1 MPPFCLPSCHRELLT
16 LISVDTHK
24 LRTISLIGL
33 AQVVASASSQYLPA
47 VISEPGGQALG
58 ISPTT
63 FFVGVSVA
71 LVTSAL
77 VGPTVGRMVDKFGGR
92 PMLML
97 SNILYA
103 IGLLLLSMADGIT
116 MIMVANLVLGCALA
130 CGQFEAAFATLVMLF
145 GKNSRNA
152 ITGITL
158 IAGFASFVGWTV
170 SVQILELWGWQGVCR
185 FWAGVHLLF
194 ALPLHA
200 LIPAARQSE
209 PALDKSV
216 QGSGSPAGAAVTEP
230 SRRMGQ
236 DDKRPGPATPIQSNR
251 VKGILMA
258 YVFAAN
264 AFVGMGLMMHLPGLL
279 QVFGVS
285 MAAAFTIGSL
295 VGPAQVLGR
304 LMDFFVMRK
313 WHPLVGTRLAAL
325 THPVGAALMLVFG
338 TPFATAFVVLH
349 GTGNGVLIM
358 SRGTLPLAIFGALG
372 YGRMQGWLMLPAKLA
387 QACAPFLFGMALT
400 DWGTGTLWMTGLL
413 GLSTFA
419 ALCLIKRSPAR

>member
-1 MPPFCLPSCHRELLT
+1 M
-16 LISVDTHK
+16 ISIDPHK
-24 LRTISLIGL
+24 LRIISLIGL
-33 AQVVASASSQYLPA
+33 AQVIASASSQYLPA
-47 VISEPGGQALG
+47 VIASPGGKALG
-58 ISPTT
+58 ISPTM

-71 LVTSAL
+71 LVTSAI
-77 VGPTVGRMVDKFGGR
+77 VGPTVGRMVDRLGGR

-97 SNILYA
+97 SNVFYA
-103 IGLLLLSMADGIT
+103 IGLGLLSMADGVT
-116 MIMVANLVLGCALA
+116 MIVLANVIMGCALA
-130 CGQFEAAFATLVMLF
+130 AGQFEAAFATLVRLF
-145 GKNSRNA
+145 GKDSRNA

-170 SVQILELWGWQGVCR
+170 SVQVLDLWGWQGVCR
-185 FWAGVHLLF
+185 FWAAVHLF
-194 ALPLHA
+194 IALPLHA
-200 LIPAARQSE
+200 LIPNAKPVDTVPLKKSSE
-209 PALDKSV
+209 HKNSQKS
-216 QGSGSPAGAAVTEP
+216 SPPTSYQRHASP
-230 SRRMGQ
+230 
-236 DDKRPGPATPIQSNR
+236 PIQSNR
-251 VKGILMA
+251 TKGLLLA

-304 LMDFFVMRK
+304 LGDFFVMRR

-338 TPFATAFVVLH
+338 TPFAAAFVVLH

-358 SRGTLPLAIFGALG
+358 SRGTLPLAIFGPLG

-400 DWGTGTLWMTGLL
+400 HWATATLWMTGLI
-413 GLSTFA
+413 GLSVFG
-419 ALCLIKRSPAR
+419 ALLMIRRGENE

>member
-1 MPPFCLPSCHRELLT
+1 M
-16 LISVDTHK
+16 ISIDPHK
-24 LRTISLIGL
+24 LRIISLIGL
-33 AQVVASASSQYLPA
+33 AQVIASASSQYLPA
-47 VISEPGGQALG
+47 VIASPGGKALG
-58 ISPTT
+58 ISPTM

-71 LVTSAL
+71 LVTSAI
-77 VGPTVGRMVDKFGGR
+77 VGPTVGRMVDRLGGR

-97 SNILYA
+97 SNVFYA
-103 IGLLLLSMADGIT
+103 IGLGLLSMADGVT
-116 MIMVANLVLGCALA
+116 MIVLANVIMGCALA
-130 CGQFEAAFATLVMLF
+130 AGQFEAAFATLVRLF
-145 GKNSRNA
+145 GKDSRNA

-170 SVQILELWGWQGVCR
+170 SVQVLDLWGWQGVCR
-185 FWAGVHLLF
+185 FWAAVHLF
-194 ALPLHA
+194 IALPLHA
-200 LIPAARQSE
+200 LIPNAKPVDTVPPKKSSE
-209 PALDKSV
+209 HKNSQKS
-216 QGSGSPAGAAVTEP
+216 SPPTSYQRHASP
-230 SRRMGQ
+230 
-236 DDKRPGPATPIQSNR
+236 PIQSNR
-251 VKGILMA
+251 TKGLLLA

-304 LMDFFVMRK
+304 LGDFFVMRR

-338 TPFATAFVVLH
+338 TPFAAAFVVLH

-358 SRGTLPLAIFGALG
+358 SRGTLPLAIFGPLG

-400 DWGTGTLWMTGLL
+400 HWATATLWMTGLI
-413 GLSTFA
+413 GLSVFG
-419 ALCLIKRSPAR
+419 ALLMIRRGENE

>member
-1 MPPFCLPSCHRELLT
+1 M
-16 LISVDTHK
+16 ISIDPHK
-24 LRTISLIGL
+24 LRIISLIGL
-33 AQVVASASSQYLPA
+33 AQVIASASSQYLPA
-47 VISEPGGQALG
+47 VIAGPGGQELG
-58 ISPTT
+58 ISPTM

-71 LVTSAL
+71 LVRSAL
-77 VGPTVGRMVDKFGGR
+77 IGPSVGRMVDRVGGR

-97 SNILYA
+97 SNVFYA
-103 IGLLLLSMADGIT
+103 LGLGLLSIADGVA
-116 MIMVANLVLGCALA
+116 MIVLANVVMGCALA
-130 CGQFEAAFATLVMLF
+130 GGQFEAAFATLVRLF
-145 GKNSRNA
+145 GKDSRNA

-170 SVQILELWGWQGVCR
+170 SVQVLDLWGWQGVCR
-185 FWAGVHLLF
+185 FWAGVHLLI

-200 LIPAARQSE
+200 LIPRT
-209 PALDKSV
+209 
-216 QGSGSPAGAAVTEP
+216 SPAP
-230 SRRMGQ
+230 SLSASNGSKQSSNKSRPSASGQ
-236 DDKRPGPATPIQSNR
+236 GHKAPSAQTNR
-251 VKGILMA
+251 TKGLLLA

-304 LMDFFVMRK
+304 LGDFFVMRK

-338 TPFATAFVVLH
+338 TPFAAAFVVLH

-358 SRGTLPLAIFGALG
+358 SRGTLPLAIFGPLG

-387 QACAPFLFGMALT
+387 QACAPFLFGLALT
-400 DWGTGTLWMTGLL
+400 HWGTATLWMTGLI
-413 GLSTFA
+413 GLSVFG
-419 ALCLIKRSPAR
+419 ALLMIKRNESD

>member
-1 MPPFCLPSCHRELLT
+1 M
-16 LISVDTHK
+16 
-24 LRTISLIGL
+24 
-33 AQVVASASSQYLPA
+33 VASASSQYLPA
-47 VISEPGGQALG
+47 VIAEPGGQALG

-71 LVTSAL
+71 LVTSAF

-97 SNILYA
+97 SNVLYA
-103 IGLLLLSMADGIT
+103 IGLLILSMADGIT
-116 MIMVANLVLGCALA
+116 MIMIANLVLGCALA
-130 CGQFEAAFATLVMLF
+130 SGQFEAAFATLVMLF
-145 GKNSRNA
+145 GKNSRNP

-158 IAGFASFVGWTV
+158 IAGFASFVGWTL

-185 FWAGVHLLF
+185 FWAGVHIFF

-200 LIPAARQSE
+200 LIPAARQ
-209 PALDKSV
+209 PAPT
-216 QGSGSPAGAAVTEP
+216 SPAPLEQASSSGGQTGASNRDQKTH
-230 SRRMGQ
+230 SLGT
-236 DDKRPGPATPIQSNR
+236 DDKKPGPATPEQSNR

-279 QVFGVS
+279 QVFGVG
-285 MAAAFTIGSL
+285 MATAFTIGSL

-325 THPVGAALMLVFG
+325 THPVGAALMLIFG
-338 TPFATAFVVLH
+338 TPFAAAFVVLH

-358 SRGTLPLAIFGALG
+358 SRGTLPLSIFGALG

-400 DWGTGTLWMTGLL
+400 DWGTGTLWMTGVL
-413 GLSTFA
+413 GLTTFG
-419 ALCLIKRSPAR
+419 ALCLIRRSSSR

>member
-1 MPPFCLPSCHRELLT
+1 M
-16 LISVDTHK
+16 ISIDPHK
-24 LRTISLIGL
+24 LRIISLIGL
-33 AQVVASASSQYLPA
+33 AQVIASASSQYLPA
-47 VISEPGGQALG
+47 VIASPGGQELG
-58 ISPTT
+58 ISPTM

-71 LVTSAL
+71 LVTSAMI
-77 VGPTVGRMVDKFGGR
+77 GPSVGRMVDRVGGR

-97 SNILYA
+97 SNVFYA
-103 IGLLLLSMADGIT
+103 LGLGLLSMADGVA
-116 MIMVANLVLGCALA
+116 MIVLANVVMGCALA
-130 CGQFEAAFATLVMLF
+130 GGQFEAAFATLVRLF
-145 GKNSRNA
+145 GKDSRNA

-170 SVQILELWGWQGVCR
+170 SVQVLDLWGWQGVCR
-185 FWAGVHLLF
+185 FWAGVHLLV

-200 LIPAARQSE
+200 LIPRT
-209 PALDKSV
+209 
-216 QGSGSPAGAAVTEP
+216 SPAQSLSASNGSKQSSNKSRP
-230 SRRMGQ
+230 SASGHEHKAPSAQ
-236 DDKRPGPATPIQSNR
+236 TNR
-251 VKGILMA
+251 TKGLLLA

-304 LMDFFVMRK
+304 LGDFFVMRK
-313 WHPLVGTRLAAL
+313 WHPLIGTRLAAL

-338 TPFATAFVVLH
+338 TPFAAAFVVLH

-358 SRGTLPLAIFGALG
+358 SRGTLPLAIFGPLG

-387 QACAPFLFGMALT
+387 QACAPFLFGLALT
-400 DWGTGTLWMTGLL
+400 HWGTATLWMTGLI
-413 GLSTFA
+413 GLSVFG
-419 ALCLIKRSPAR
+419 ALLMIKRNEND